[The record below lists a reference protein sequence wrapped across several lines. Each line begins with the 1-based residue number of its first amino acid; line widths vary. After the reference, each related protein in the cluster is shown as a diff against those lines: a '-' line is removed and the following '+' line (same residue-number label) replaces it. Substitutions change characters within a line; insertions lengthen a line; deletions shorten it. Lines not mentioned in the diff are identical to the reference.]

1 MDVNLVRFKSDGS
14 QKSIPLPSSVTV
26 IGRRHDC
33 DLCIP
38 IMSVSRRHCQ
48 LNVDEGVLKIRDL
61 GSQNGTFLNGKRVD
75 EGEIHAGDAIRIGP
89 LTFVVQIDRE
99 PENVSVPMT
108 EAEEGPKKKRAPVKD
123 VGDEQ
128 FADLRE
134 PDESGSAAGELGE
147 LEELEELDSDSSTE
161 MNDLELLD

>member
-1 MDVNLVRFKSDGS
+1 MKVNLVRFKKDGT

-33 DLCIP
+33 DLRIP

-48 LNVDEGVLKIRDL
+48 LSMNEGVLKIRDL
-61 GSQNGTFLNGKRVD
+61 GSKNGTFVNGNRVD
-75 EGEIHAGDAIRIGP
+75 AARIQAGDALKIGP
-89 LTFVVQIDRE
+89 LTFVVQIDGE
-99 PENVSVPMT
+99 PENVSLPMT
-108 EAEEGPKKKRAPVKD
+108 EADEGPRKKRAGAKGL
-123 VGDEQ
+123 GDEQ
-128 FADLRE
+128 FA
-134 PDESGSAAGELGE
+134 G

>member
-1 MDVNLVRFKSDGS
+1 MDVNLVRFKNDGS

-26 IGRRHDC
+26 IGRRRDC
-33 DLCIP
+33 DLRIP

-48 LNVDEGVLKIRDL
+48 LNADEGVLKIRDL

-75 EGEIHAGDAIRIGP
+75 EAEIHAGDAIRIGP
-89 LTFVVQIDRE
+89 LTFVVQINRE
-99 PENVSVPMT
+99 PENVSLPMT
-108 EAEEGPKKKRAPVKD
+108 EAEEWPKKKRAPAKD

-128 FADLRE
+128 FANFQE
-134 PDESGSAAGELGE
+134 PDKSGSAAGELGDI
-147 LEELEELDSDSSTE
+147 EELEELDSDSSTE